1 MGPQAEEASGREA
14 VRVTYFVMTSD
25 WRVVDLR
32 GTLCL
37 SSDDSSQNKLQMI
50 PTRWIS
56 TTTVLLA
63 RAIASAAE
71 SSHHLPSRFRIV
83 HASVVHRHGDRS
95 PITPLK
101 NSDFWRGQLPAQ
113 DVLEGVG
120 RGTRVLRDSVEGQVH
135 HAQGRG
141 PFGQLT
147 TLGLLQMVGLGERI
161 REELGSALF
170 TSSRP
175 LEPSR
180 VRVMS
185 TDFPRT
191 IQSVQALLTGMFPE
205 TDDDAQI
212 DIDVR
217 GTNDFFIPD
226 PQPRQSKTQLVLESH
241 LGRQQHLL
249 EKENEMKALACRLTS
264 SLDEYLGD
272 GARGVS
278 FGIGE
283 EKGDDDILQA
293 PLSWAQLS
301 EILVCL
307 HSRDLLPET
316 VTREDVETVSKHVAW
331 KWMESLKHPVL
342 SKAAM
347 WKFATR
353 LLDDAKRCRECNEGP
368 YLCIYSA
375 HDSTLIGLL
384 CILQLEQPAVWPE
397 YASYLKIELIEE
409 EKEKEALWVRFSL
422 NGELLRSKWLTG
434 SDGQPLGMVPL
445 ASLVEMIDDDH
456 HLTDEDEKRLF
467 SWKDGV
473 LCKH

>member
-1 MGPQAEEASGREA
+1 MIQPMTRRLPWVRQA
-14 VRVTYFVMTSD
+14 
-25 WRVVDLR
+25 
-32 GTLCL
+32 
-37 SSDDSSQNKLQMI
+37 
-50 PTRWIS
+50 IS
-56 TTTVLLA
+56 TTVVFLA
-63 RAIASAAE
+63 RTARTSTVATAAE
-71 SSHHLPSRFRIV
+71 ESGHQLPSRFRIV

-101 NSDFWRGQLPAQ
+101 DSDFWRGQLPTQ
-113 DVLEGVG
+113 DVLQGVS
-120 RGTRVLRDSVEGQVH
+120 RGTRVLRDSVEGQRVH
-135 HAQGRG
+135 HAQGSG

-147 TLGLLQMVGLGERI
+147 TLGLLQMVGLGERL

-185 TDFPRT
+185 TNFPRT

-205 TDDDAQI
+205 CDAQI

-226 PQPRQSKTQLVLESH
+226 PQPRQSKNQLVLESH

-249 EKENEMKALACRLTS
+249 EKEAEMEDLARRLTR
-264 SLDEYLGD
+264 SLDGYLGD
-272 GARGVS
+272 GANAVS

-283 EKGDDDILQA
+283 EKGDDDRLQA

-307 HSRDLLPET
+307 NSRNLLPKT
-316 VTREDVETVSKHVAW
+316 VTREDVEIVSKHVAW

-347 WKFATR
+347 WKFATQ
-353 LLDDAKRCRECNEGP
+353 LVDDAKRCRECNEGP

-375 HDSTLIGLL
+375 HDSTLIGLIS
-384 CILQLEQPAVWPE
+384 ILQLEQPARWPE
-397 YASYLKIELIEE
+397 YASYLKMELIQE
-409 EKEKEALWVRFSL
+409 EKETEEVLWVRFSL

-434 SDGQPLGMVPL
+434 SEGQPLRMVPL
-445 ASLVEMIDDDH
+445 GSLVEMIEEDH
-456 HLTDEDEKRLF
+456 QLIDEHEKMLF
-467 SWKDGV
+467 CWKEGV
-473 LCKH
+473 LSSRSLECAD